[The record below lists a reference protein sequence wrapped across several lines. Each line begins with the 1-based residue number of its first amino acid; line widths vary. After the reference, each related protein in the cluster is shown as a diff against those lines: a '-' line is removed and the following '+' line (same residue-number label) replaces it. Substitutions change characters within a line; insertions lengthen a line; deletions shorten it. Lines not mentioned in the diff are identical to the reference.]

1 MAAYKKRKFPVFLLG
16 YFIFLVVLTGFW
28 AYVLRY
34 VRDSLVT
41 YEASQ
46 PERIMEN
53 FVRELEEGK
62 VEDLIIFPVAQNRF
76 EDMDIVQNRYMSYLA
91 GQNISYEK
99 APGSYDVQKP
109 VYNIYAGDRK
119 VASVALRE
127 VSSEPLMFI
136 LAVQEWEI
144 VSVEPVLDTGEKNLL
159 IHVPDSCTVQING
172 ITADERELTGNKW
185 DMEEFEYA
193 AEYVSVPYLVEY
205 EISNL
210 FEAPEVVIRDSYG
223 QEMEYTEEEGII
235 EAVAFPSGQIEQALA
250 DYVLKNA
257 KNYSDFFSGDLAGG
271 RNSVEPLRYMFPK
284 DSYFLEQADHYRR
297 YDLWMYS
304 QHQAPT
310 FANESVTNY
319 VRYSE
324 DFFSCDVYF
333 EKTMVLTK
341 TGEVRTVV
349 TNDKYYYVNI
359 DGKWVVVD
367 MRTILGDE

>member
-1 MAAYKKRKFPVFLLG
+1 MTGNKKKFPVFLLG
-16 YFIFLVVLTGFW
+16 YFIFLAALVLFW
-28 AYVLRY
+28 AYVLGY
-34 VRDSLVT
+34 VRDCLIT

-46 PERIMEN
+46 PERVIEA
-53 FVRELEEGK
+53 FVTELEEGK
-62 VEDLIIFPVAQNRF
+62 IDEMITFPAAGNRF
-76 EDMDIVQNRYMSYLA
+76 EDMDIVKNRYMSYLT
-91 GQNISYEK
+91 GQNISFEK
-99 APGSYDVQKP
+99 ASGSYDVQKP

-119 VASVALRE
+119 MASIALRE
-127 VSSEPLMFI
+127 VSSQPLMFI

-144 VSVEPVLDTGEKNLL
+144 SSVEPVFDTGEKNLL
-159 IHVPDSCTVQING
+159 IHVPAGCTVEING
-172 ITADERELTGNKW
+172 VAADERELTGSEW

-193 AEYVSVPYLVEY
+193 AEYVEVPYIVEY
-205 EISNL
+205 EVAEL

-223 QEMEYTEEEGII
+223 REMEYTEEEGVI
-235 EAVAFPSGQIEQALA
+235 EALAFPAGQIEDALA
-250 DYVLKNA
+250 DYVLQNA

-271 RNSVEPLRYMFPK
+271 RNSVQPLRYMFPK

-297 YDLWMYS
+297 NDLWMYS
-304 QHQAPT
+304 QHQTPT
-310 FANESVTNY
+310 FANESVSNY

-367 MRTILGDE
+367 MRTILGE

>member
-1 MAAYKKRKFPVFLLG
+1 MTRNKKRKFPVFLIG
-16 YFIFLVVLTGFW
+16 YFIFLVALVLFW
-28 AYVLRY
+28 VYVLGY
-34 VRDSLVT
+34 VRDCLVT

-46 PERIMEN
+46 PERVMET
-53 FVRELEEGK
+53 FVRELEEGEI
-62 VEDLIIFPVAQNRF
+62 EDFISFPVAQNRF
-76 EDMDIVQNRYMSYLA
+76 EDPDIVKNRYMSYLS
-91 GQNISYEK
+91 GQNISFEK

-109 VYNIYAGDRK
+109 IYNIYAGDRK
-119 VASVALRE
+119 MASVALKE

-144 VSVEPVLDTGEKNLL
+144 DSVEPVLDTGEKNLL

-172 ITADERELTGNKW
+172 ITLDERELTGDEW
-185 DMEEFEYA
+185 DVEEYEYA
-193 AEYVSVPYLVEY
+193 AEYVSVPYIVEY
-205 EISNL
+205 EISDL
-210 FEAPEVVIRDSYG
+210 FETPEVVIRDSYG
-223 QEMEYTEEEGII
+223 QEMEYIEEAGFI
-235 EAVAFPSGQIEQALA
+235 EVVDFPTGQIEDELA

-349 TNDKYYYVNI
+349 TNDKYYYVNV

-367 MRTILGDE
+367 MRTILGE

>member
-1 MAAYKKRKFPVFLLG
+1 MADYKKRKFPVFLFG
-16 YFIFLVVLTGFW
+16 YFIFLLVLVLFW
-28 AYVLRY
+28 AYILGY
-34 VRDSLVT
+34 VRDCLVT

-46 PERIMEN
+46 PERVMET
-53 FVRELEEGK
+53 FVRELEEGEI
-62 VEDLIIFPVAQNRF
+62 EDFISFPVAQNRF
-76 EDMDIVQNRYMSYLA
+76 EDLDIVKNRYMSYLS
-91 GQNISYEK
+91 GQNISFDK

-109 VYNIYAGDRK
+109 IYNIYAGDRK
-119 VASVALRE
+119 MASVALQE
-127 VSSEPLMFI
+127 VYSEPLMFI

-144 VSVEPVLDTGEKNLL
+144 VSVEPVFDTGEKNLL
-159 IHVPDSCTVQING
+159 IHVPDSCTVQVNG
-172 ITADERELTGNKW
+172 ITLDERELTGDEW
-185 DMEEFEYA
+185 DVEEYEYA
-193 AEYVSVPYLVEY
+193 AEYVSVPYIVEY
-205 EISNL
+205 EISDL
-210 FEAPEVVIRDSYG
+210 FETPEVVIRDSYG
-223 QEMEYTEEEGII
+223 QEMEYIEEAGFI
-235 EAVAFPSGQIEQALA
+235 EAVDFPTGQIEDELA

-304 QHQAPT
+304 QHEAPT

-349 TNDKYYYVNI
+349 TNDKYYYVKV

-367 MRTILGDE
+367 MRTILGE